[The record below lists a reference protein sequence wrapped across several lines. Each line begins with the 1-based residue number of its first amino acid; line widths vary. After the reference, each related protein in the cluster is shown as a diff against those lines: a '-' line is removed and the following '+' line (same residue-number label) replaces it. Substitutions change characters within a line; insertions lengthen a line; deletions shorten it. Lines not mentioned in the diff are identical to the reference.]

1 MQVYFLIY
9 PMFIIMIA
17 LALINSDYL
26 SIGSSKMLQVV
37 ISSEVMSD
45 ECTTQT
51 GLSTFIMKSKVL
63 VQSTLLTLLPSTFT
77 PKPRPEYGLACRV
90 LYVL

>member
-26 SIGSSKMLQVV
+26 SIGSSQMLQVV
-37 ISSEVMSD
+37 SSSEAISD
-45 ECTTQT
+45 EGTIQT
-51 GLSTFIMKSKVL
+51 GLMTFITELKVA
-63 VQSTLLTLLPSTFT
+63 V
-77 PKPRPEYGLACRV
+77 
-90 LYVL
+90 